1 MRARFTVGLTGGL
14 ASGKSTV
21 AEWLEAAG
29 LTVVD
34 ADDVVARLYLPGGE
48 GAARVRELFGADLL
62 KSDGSVDA
70 QALARRVFAEPE
82 ARQRLEA
89 AIHPLVGREFA
100 RVAERSPGIV
110 VFEATLLVESGLAE
124 SLDLVVTVEADR
136 AVRLDRAVHRGL
148 DEAAAQARLDAQGD
162 GAARRAGAHRVLR
175 NEGTLPELRQQ
186 VDALIAD
193 VRELASIR
201 DGDEHR

>member
-1 MRARFTVGLTGGL
+1 MARFTVGLTGGL

-34 ADDVVARLYLPGGE
+34 ADDVVARLYLPEGE
-48 GAARVRELFGADLL
+48 GVERVRELFGAELL
-62 KSDGSVDA
+62 KPDGSVDGP
-70 QALARRVFAEPE
+70 ALARRVFADSK

-100 RVAERSPGIV
+100 RVVERSPGIV

-148 DEAAAQARLDAQGD
+148 DEADAQARLDAQGD

-175 NEGTLPELRQQ
+175 NEGTLPELRQR

-201 DGDEHR
+201 GGDRGR